1 MQLET
6 YDKADGRRVRLTA
19 DELDRLLA
27 EYDTNTTRQ
36 IALALM
42 GRCGCRSKE
51 ALDAKKRDV
60 VQGETGRWFLRI
72 PSGKGGKE
80 RQTPMPAD
88 LAGMIRVQT
97 EQKDPDETIL
107 GIKNTRTLRKWVKKA
122 ADARRAAEDDDR
134 WKYVAPHDLR
144 RTWGHLM
151 LESEVLPSVLM
162 QFGGWEDYE
171 TFQKHYLGKHSET
184 VQDREAGKVDW
195 L

>member
-107 GIKNTRTLRKWVKKA
+107 GIKNTRTLRKWVKNGG
-122 ADARRAAEDDDR
+122 RRASSCRRRRPMEVR
-134 WKYVAPHDLR
+134 RSPRSPTDLG
-144 RTWGHLM
+144 T
-151 LESEVLPSVLM
+151 S
-162 QFGGWEDYE
+162 D
-171 TFQKHYLGKHSET
+171 
-184 VQDREAGKVDW
+184 A
-195 L
+195 